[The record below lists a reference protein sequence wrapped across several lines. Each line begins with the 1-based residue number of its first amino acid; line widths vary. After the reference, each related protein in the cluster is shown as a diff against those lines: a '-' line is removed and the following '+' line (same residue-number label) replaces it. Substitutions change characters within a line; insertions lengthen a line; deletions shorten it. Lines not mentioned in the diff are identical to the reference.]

1 MYARVTQLEI
11 DTVRTNIRDAVELFR
26 SEVLPVLREQAGYQG
41 VDVLATAEGQAMLV
55 SFWDTAEHAQA
66 DAERGFYA
74 DVLAKY
80 VTLFRAPPGRDRYE
94 VRLVD
99 RADAPSAL

>member
-1 MYARVTQLEI
+1 
-11 DTVRTNIRDAVELFR
+11 
-26 SEVLPVLREQAGYQG
+26 VLREQAGYQG
-41 VDVLATAEGQAMLV
+41 VDVLATDEGQAVLV
-55 SFWDTAEHAQA
+55 SLWDTAEHAQA

-94 VRLVD
+94 VLLVD
-99 RADAPSAL
+99 RPDATFPV